1 MDNLVKCQL
10 YFFITS
16 ENRVVFV
23 VSDFWK
29 GKKYYFYL
37 TQSLALRSKGNNSN
51 IFPREV
57 KRLQAAQ
64 RGWILK
70 RCAQKTFLLQL
81 IFSTYMKFLRTRTYC
96 LMWRFL
102 RWHGVSVYVIQYT
115 VVNALS
121 TCTVEWL
128 CIHCQWR
135 AFCQH

>member
-1 MDNLVKCQL
+1 MSALFFPVRASPVKMGWFL
-10 YFFITS
+10 LFLTFEREKILFLIT
-16 ENRVVFV
+16 
-23 VSDFWK
+23 
-29 GKKYYFYL
+29 L

-64 RGWILK
+64 RGWIC
-70 RCAQKTFLLQL
+70 CAQKTFLLQL
-81 IFSTYMKFLRTRTYC
+81 IFSTYRKFLRTRTYC